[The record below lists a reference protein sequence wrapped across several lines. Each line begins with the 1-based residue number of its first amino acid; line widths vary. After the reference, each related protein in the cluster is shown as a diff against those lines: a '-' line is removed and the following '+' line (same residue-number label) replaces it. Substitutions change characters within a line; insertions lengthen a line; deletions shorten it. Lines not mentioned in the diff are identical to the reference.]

1 MSLRYCFFILLML
14 PLLATS
20 PAQADIVYE
29 MTVAQDGSGDYKTI
43 QAAIDNT
50 KAFPD
55 KRITIH
61 VKNGVYREKVHVY
74 EWNPM
79 VSLIGEDADK
89 TIITWGD
96 HFKQIDLGRNSTFH
110 TPTVQVDGD
119 DFHGENLT
127 IENTA
132 GPVGQAVALAVNA
145 DRVSFYDSRFLG
157 HQDTVYLT
165 GEGKRQYFRNCYIEG
180 TTDFIFGR
188 ATAVFDQC
196 QIHSKSDSYITAAST
211 PKNIKHGFVFLNAT
225 LSADEGV
232 SEVYLGRPW
241 RDFAQTVFLNT
252 EMGSHIKPEG
262 WHNWSKPEA
271 ENTVLYGEYK
281 SRGPGA
287 QPQQRVKWQTTLSD
301 AQAGDYTLETVL
313 GDDGWFRDR

>member
-1 MSLRYCFFILLML
+1 MKIGYRILVLFL
-14 PLLATS
+14 LSLLATL
-20 PAQADIVYE
+20 PARADIVYE
-29 MTVAQDGSGDYKTI
+29 MTVARDGSGDYETI

-61 VKNGVYREKVHVY
+61 IKNGTYREKVRVY

-79 VSLIGEDADK
+79 VSLIGEDTEK

-96 HFKQIDLGRNSTFH
+96 HFKQIDKGRNSTFH
-110 TPTVQVDGD
+110 TATLQVDGD

-145 DRVSFYDSRFLG
+145 DRVSFYNSRFTG

-165 GEGKRQYFRNCYIEG
+165 GEGKRQYFRNCHIEG

-196 QIHSKSDSYITAAST
+196 RIHSKSDSYITAAST
-211 PKNIKHGFVFLNAT
+211 PEGIPHGFVFLNAT
-225 LSADEGV
+225 LTADDGV
-232 SEVYLGRPW
+232 DEVYLGRPW
-241 RDFAQTVFLNT
+241 RDFARTVFLNT
-252 EMGSHIKPEG
+252 DMGSHIKPEG

-271 ENTVLYGEYK
+271 EHTVFYGEYN

-287 QPQQRVKWQTTLSD
+287 QPHKRVKWQNTLSD
-301 AQAGDYTLETVL
+301 EQASDYTLERIL
-313 GDDGWFRDR
+313 GGDGWFRKR

>member
-1 MSLRYCFFILLML
+1 MKIGYRIVVLFLLSLLETL
-14 PLLATS
+14 PVR
-20 PAQADIVYE
+20 ADIVYE
-29 MTVAQDGSGDYKTI
+29 MTVAQDGSGDYDTI

-61 VKNGVYREKVHVY
+61 IKNGTYREKVRVY

-79 VSLIGEDADK
+79 VSLIGEDAGK

-96 HFKQIDLGRNSTFH
+96 HFKQIDKGRNSTFH
-110 TPTVQVDGD
+110 TPTLQVDGD

-145 DRVSFYDSRFLG
+145 DRVSFYNSRFLG
-157 HQDTVYLT
+157 HQDTLYLT
-165 GEGKRQYFRNCYIEG
+165 GEGKRQYFRNCYVEG

-211 PKNIKHGFVFLNAT
+211 PEGIPHGFVFLNAT
-225 LSADEGV
+225 LTADKDV
-232 SEVYLGRPW
+232 DEVYLGRPW
-241 RDFAQTVFLNT
+241 RDFARTVFINT
-252 EMGSHIKPEG
+252 DMGAHIKPEG

-271 ENTVLYGEYK
+271 EHTVLYGEYN

-287 QPQQRVKWQTTLSD
+287 QPHKRVQWQTTLSEE
-301 AQAGDYTLETVL
+301 QADDYTLETIL
-313 GDDGWFRDR
+313 GEDGWYRAR

>member
-1 MSLRYCFFILLML
+1 MRTRHSFFLFLIL
-14 PLLATS
+14 PLLAIS

-61 VKNGVYREKVHVY
+61 IKNGVYREKVHVY

-79 VSLIGEDADK
+79 VSLIGEDAEK
-89 TIITWGD
+89 TIITWND

-110 TPTVQVDGD
+110 TPTLQVDGD

-145 DRVSFYDSRFLG
+145 DRVSFYASRFLG

-196 QIHSKSDSYITAAST
+196 RIHSLSDSYITAAST
-211 PKNIKHGFVFLNAT
+211 PENVEHGFVFLDAILT
-225 LSADEGV
+225 ADEDV

-252 EMGSHIKPEG
+252 EMGAHIKPEG

-271 ENTVLYGEYK
+271 ESTVLYGEYK

-287 QPQQRVKWQTTLSD
+287 QPKKRVKWHTPLSD
-301 AQAGDYTLETVL
+301 EQAGDYTPESVL
-313 GDDGWFRDR
+313 GEDGWFRDR

>member
-1 MSLRYCFFILLML
+1 MKIGYRIVVLFLLS
-14 PLLATS
+14 LLATL
-20 PAQADIVYE
+20 PVRADIVYE
-29 MTVAQDGSGDYKTI
+29 MTVAQDGSGDYDTI

-61 VKNGVYREKVHVY
+61 IKNGTYREKVRVY

-79 VSLIGEDADK
+79 VSLIGEDAGK

-96 HFKQIDLGRNSTFH
+96 HFKQIDKGRNSTFH
-110 TPTVQVDGD
+110 TATLQVDGD

-145 DRVSFYDSRFLG
+145 DRVSFYNSRFLG
-157 HQDTVYLT
+157 HQDTLYLT
-165 GEGKRQYFRNCYIEG
+165 GEGKRQYFKNCYIEG

-211 PKNIKHGFVFLNAT
+211 PEGISHGFVFLNAT
-225 LSADEGV
+225 LTADEGV
-232 SEVYLGRPW
+232 DEVYLGRPW
-241 RDFAQTVFLNT
+241 RDFARTVFINT
-252 EMGSHIKPEG
+252 DMGPHIKPEG
-262 WHNWSKPEA
+262 WHNWSKPDA
-271 ENTVLYGEYK
+271 EHTVLYGEYN

-287 QPQQRVKWQTTLSD
+287 QPDKRVQWQTTLSD
-301 AQAGDYTLETVL
+301 EQAGDYTLETIL
-313 GDDGWFRDR
+313 GEDGWYRAR